1 MIQVL
6 QMEDTARAK
15 MEFYMAQIATEVR
28 RSYVKHPNKV
38 KVSDMEVVVK
48 DASKPKDWREQ
59 MAVSKAA
66 YKAALGPTLKRVD
79 RN

>member
-6 QMEDTARAK
+6 RMEDTKHAK
-15 MEFYMAQIATEVR
+15 MEFYMAQIAAEVR

-38 KVSDMEVVVK
+38 KVSDMEVIVK
-48 DASKPKDWREQ
+48 DQESRDWRTK

-66 YKAALGPTLKRVD
+66 YKAMLGPTLKRE